1 MCISIF
7 IDLGANFNLATF
19 GQGEGYAPSHSPS
32 PLSNKCRLPRGK
44 PALVA
49 QGGGGMGGGHLPF
62 LFAQDHAS
70 FSLSCGAFLACTC
83 WGWTGLSTGCTE
95 FMYWPLYWLY

>member
-7 IDLGANFNLATF
+7 IDLGAIFNLATF

-49 QGGGGMGGGHLPF
+49 QGGRGNGRGASAFSIRTGPCIFLPLLWG
-62 LFAQDHAS
+62 LF
-70 FSLSCGAFLACTC
+70 
-83 WGWTGLSTGCTE
+83 GLHMLGLD
-95 FMYWPLYWLY
+95 WPLYWLY